1 MRRRL
6 AMAMFIAGVA
16 APALGQEGQPASP
29 LRIGPS
35 ADSKPEGP
43 SIEVGREKLP
53 VPAEAP
59 PAPALFNPAARPAQP
74 AEAAAPA
81 LSAIALPAGMQ
92 DIATGGWRVLLPPNA
107 RDIPAGLRPTL
118 QQIAR
123 RLALTTGRVT
133 IIAQAP
139 APALEPSFARRLSL
153 ERGLAMK
160 AILVAG
166 GLEAAR
172 IDIRPMG
179 RQANGVDVV
188 DILPPGAAR

>member
-1 MRRRL
+1 MAIIL
-6 AMAMFIAGVA
+6 AACAGPV
-16 APALGQEGQPASP
+16 LGQEEQPAAP
-29 LRIGPS
+29 LGIGAS
-35 ADSKPEGP
+35 ADSKPEG
-43 SIEVGREKLP
+43 SSTEAAREKLP

-59 PAPALFNPAARPAQP
+59 PAPATLNPAARPAQP

-81 LSAIALPAGMQ
+81 LAAIALPAGMQ
-92 DIATGGWRVLLPPNA
+92 DIATGGWRVLLAPNA

-166 GLEAAR
+166 GLEATR

-179 RQANGVDVV
+179 RQPNGVDVV

>member
-1 MRRRL
+1 MRHLAACLLLVALTGCGEGDAGSPARPPETRQGVAREAVLAGLRRRL
-6 AMAMFIAGVA
+6 
-16 APALGQEGQPASP
+16 
-29 LRIGPS
+29 R
-35 ADSKPEGP
+35 
-43 SIEVGREKLP
+43 
-53 VPAEAP
+53 
-59 PAPALFNPAARPAQP
+59 
-74 AEAAAPA
+74 
-81 LSAIALPAGMQ
+81 
-92 DIATGGWRVLLPPNA
+92 
-107 RDIPAGLRPTL
+107 
-118 QQIAR
+118 QIAR

-179 RQANGVDVV
+179 RQPNGVDVV